1 MQTFEKLITVTES
14 DLDDLNH
21 VNNVRYIKWA
31 NKIAKEH
38 WLQNASEEISKN
50 YFWVMVSNFIEYKSS
65 ALLND
70 VVKLKTYIEKTE
82 GVLSTRIVEM
92 TNAKTGKLF
101 AKSETKWCFINNE
114 TKRLTRITPEIAK
127 IFN

>member
-1 MQTFEKLITVTES
+1 MQTLEKLIIVSES

-21 VNNVRYIKWA
+21 VNNVRYIEWA

-38 WLQNASEEISKN
+38 WLQNASEEMTKT

-70 VVKLKTYIEKTE
+70 VVKIKTYIEKIE
-82 GVLSTRIVEM
+82 GVVSIRIVEM
-92 TNAKTGKLF
+92 SNAKTDKLF
-101 AKSETKWCFINNE
+101 AKSETKWCLMSNE
-114 TKRLTRITPEIAK
+114 TKRLARISSEIAE
-127 IFN
+127 IFG